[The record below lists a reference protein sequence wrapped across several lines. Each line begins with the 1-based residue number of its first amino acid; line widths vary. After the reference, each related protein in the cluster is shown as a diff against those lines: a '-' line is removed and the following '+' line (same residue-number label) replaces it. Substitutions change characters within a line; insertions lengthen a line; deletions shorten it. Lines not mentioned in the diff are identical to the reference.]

1 MNEGLSHFVGEA
13 SDMQALTT
21 NLGTVPGV
29 SVMLREMGNMCIIA
43 SEKEMW
49 MPAVITESTTSRN
62 DHEPRPTSTLEDFRS
77 FEKQESKV

>member
-1 MNEGLSHFVGEA
+1 MMALVIA

-29 SVMLREMGNMCIIA
+29 SVMLREMGSMCIIP
-43 SEKEMW
+43 SEEMW

-62 DHEPRPTSTLEDFRS
+62 DQEPRPTSTLEDFRS
-77 FEKQESKV
+77 FEKHESKVWCPS